1 MKGSSFVAT
10 TDSMR
15 GEAYRDRV
23 SKILFSEEDIHRRV
37 GELAEA
43 IVYDYSEGG
52 AAKDVKGRPLLLVCI
67 LRGALIFSAD
77 LARRMSIPL
86 EYDLICVSSYRNKTA
101 PGAVRLIQDL
111 EVPIVG
117 RDVLIVEDI
126 VDTGHTVN
134 YLIRSLLARKPASIR
149 ICTLIDKVSRRQVA
163 TEVDYA
169 GFDLTEDE
177 FIVGYGM
184 DYAELYRNLPF
195 IGVLKPEYI

>member
-1 MKGSSFVAT
+1 MS
-10 TDSMR
+10 

-23 SKILFSEEDIHRRV
+23 STILFSEEAIDRRV
-37 GELAEA
+37 DELADA
-43 IVYDYSEGG
+43 IGRDYSQGD
-52 AAKDVKGRPLLLVCI
+52 AARDVEGRPLLLVCI

-77 LARRMSIPL
+77 LARRLAIPL
-86 EYDLICVSSYRNKTA
+86 EYDLICVSSYGKKTA

-126 VDTGHTVN
+126 VDTGHTAN
-134 YLIRSLLARKPASIR
+134 YLMRSLQARKPASIR
-149 ICTLIDKVSRRQVA
+149 ICTLIDKISRREIA

-169 GFDLTEDE
+169 GFELAEDA

>member
-1 MKGSSFVAT
+1 MSG
-10 TDSMR
+10 D
-15 GEAYRDRV
+15 AYQDRV
-23 SKILFSEEDIHRRV
+23 TKILYSEETIGRRV
-37 GELAEA
+37 TELAEA
-43 IVYDYSEGG
+43 IAHDYTEGS
-52 AAKDVKGRPLLLVCI
+52 AALDKQGRPLLLVCI

-77 LARRMSIPL
+77 LARRLSIPL

-126 VDTGHTVN
+126 VDTGHTAN
-134 YLIRSLLARKPASIR
+134 YLMSSLQARKPASIR
-149 ICTLIDKVSRRQVA
+149 ICTLIDKVARREVP

-169 GFDLTEDE
+169 GFELKEDA

-195 IGVLKPEYI
+195 IGVLKPDFI